1 MSLLLILRNMLLT
14 TIISPIN
21 FIEQSLIQHCNI
33 SVNGFSSVW
42 KWGYPNFL
50 RPATLNHRG
59 HSIITFSQNDQNL
72 EPPPP
77 PTPPPCLHLFDFGG
91 PLFCKRSPFLHHH
104 YSLAKSWY
112 FIDSWT
118 PVIIKTYKCH
128 KKYSHE
134 MNVPSIIKNTNGV
147 YY

>member
-1 MSLLLILRNMLLT
+1 MIVSLLLILRNMLLT

-21 FIEQSLIQHCNI
+21 FIEQFLIQHCNI

-50 RPATLNHRG
+50 RPATLNQRG

-72 EPPPP
+72 DLPPLPLVCTCSILVTLLSAKVP
-77 PTPPPCLHLFDFGG
+77 
-91 PLFCKRSPFLHHH
+91 PLFQQYH
-104 YSLAKSWY
+104 YPIVKSRY

-118 PVIIKTYKCH
+118 PFIISTYKCH
-128 KKYSHE
+128 KKYSHD
-134 MNVPSIIKNTNGV
+134 MNVPSIIINTNGV

>member
-1 MSLLLILRNMLLT
+1 MSLLLILRNILLT

-21 FIEQSLIQHCNI
+21 FIEQFLIQHCNI

-50 RPATLNHRG
+50 RPATLNQRG

-72 EPPPP
+72 DPPS
-77 PTPPPCLHLFDFGG
+77 
-91 PLFCKRSPFLHHH
+91 PLFGLVRFWNPPFCERPSPFQHHH
-104 YSLAKSWY
+104 YPIVKSCY

-118 PVIIKTYKCH
+118 PVIIITYKCH
-128 KKYSHE
+128 KKYSHD
-134 MNVPSIIKNTNGV
+134 MNVSSIIININGV
-147 YY
+147 YD